1 MLKTALVTAGVIF
14 TLLAISHFIRW
25 LYAVEVLV
33 DGKTLPVVAYIFA
46 GLKKK
51 TNLAILGKGKTNEK
65 KANLLFWI
73 LMFIGIA
80 LASFSLI
87 IDHVRISINQ

>member
-1 MLKTALVTAGVIF
+1 MKLKPWIKETSMLKTALVTAGIIF

-46 GLKKK
+46 CVFLAL
-51 TNLAILGKGKTNEK
+51 LAI
-65 KANLLFWI
+65 W
-73 LMFIGIA
+73 MFIAAKKMKPTLNPIK
-80 LASFSLI
+80 
-87 IDHVRISINQ
+87 

>member
-1 MLKTALVTAGVIF
+1 VKLKPWIKETSMLKTALVTAGIIF

-46 GLKKK
+46 CVFLAL
-51 TNLAILGKGKTNEK
+51 LAIWMFFAAK
-65 KANLLFWI
+65 KMKPTLNPI
-73 LMFIGIA
+73 K
-80 LASFSLI
+80 
-87 IDHVRISINQ
+87 

>member
-1 MLKTALVTAGVIF
+1 MKLKPWIKETSMLKTALATAGIIF

-46 GLKKK
+46 CVFLAL
-51 TNLAILGKGKTNEK
+51 LAI
-65 KANLLFWI
+65 W
-73 LMFIGIA
+73 MFIAAKKMKPTLNPI
-80 LASFSLI
+80 
-87 IDHVRISINQ
+87 R

>member
-1 MLKTALVTAGVIF
+1 MLKTALVTAGIIF

-46 GLKKK
+46 CVFLAL
-51 TNLAILGKGKTNEK
+51 LAI
-65 KANLLFWI
+65 W
-73 LMFIGIA
+73 MFIA
-80 LASFSLI
+80 AKKMKPTLNSMK
-87 IDHVRISINQ
+87 

>member
-1 MLKTALVTAGVIF
+1 MQKTALVTAGIIF

-46 GLKKK
+46 CVFLAL
-51 TNLAILGKGKTNEK
+51 LAI
-65 KANLLFWI
+65 W
-73 LMFIGIA
+73 MFIA
-80 LASFSLI
+80 AKKMKPTPNE
-87 IDHVRISINQ
+87 DTEKEET

>member
-1 MLKTALVTAGVIF
+1 MLKTALVTAGIIF

-46 GLKKK
+46 CVFLAL
-51 TNLAILGKGKTNEK
+51 LAIWMFIAEK
-65 KANLLFWI
+65 KMKPTLNPI
-73 LMFIGIA
+73 K
-80 LASFSLI
+80 
-87 IDHVRISINQ
+87 